1 MRFPVMKMPDL
12 PFSSHPAVGVA
23 VGASAVAGGHRL
35 AADGLWHSF
44 GAAGVLRDV
53 SLSLAPGEILCL
65 VGPSG
70 CGKSTL
76 LRLLAGLE
84 RVQRGSIAVDG
95 EVIADA
101 RRHVLPEKRGIGMVF
116 QDFAL
121 FPHLSLLDNVAFG
134 LASLPAA
141 QRRARALEMLARVG
155 LGERAQDAPHALSG
169 GQQQRVALAR
179 ALAPQPRLMLLD
191 EPFSNLDV
199 RLRHHLRAETRQL
212 LKEGGVASVM
222 VTHDPDEAMFMADRI
237 ALMRAGR
244 ILQAGSPAELYHHPA
259 TPFAAEFF
267 GEVNRYRG
275 KVSGGQV
282 ATPLGGIAAP
292 GLAEGAH
299 AEVLLRPE
307 AIHPVAAGTPGA
319 IAAKVVEAH
328 MLGAC
333 SLLTLELPDADGGLV
348 RWQAQMPS
356 AACPTGIEQMQLGL
370 YPDGVFVFPL
380 ELAA

>member
-1 MRFPVMKMPDL
+1 MNMPDL
-12 PFSSHPAVGVA
+12 PFSARP
-23 VGASAVAGGHRL
+23 SAATARAGDSHRL

-44 GAAGVLRDV
+44 GDASVLRDV

-84 RVQRGSIAVDG
+84 RVQRGSIALDG
-95 EVIADA
+95 KVIADA
-101 RRHVLPEKRGIGMVF
+101 SRHVLPEKRGVGMVF

-134 LASLPAA
+134 LAGRPAA
-141 QRRARALEMLARVG
+141 QRRARALEMLAQVG
-155 LGERAQDAPHALSG
+155 LADRAQDAPHALSG

-199 RLRHHLRAETRQL
+199 RLRHRLRAETRHL

-244 ILQAGSPAELYHHPA
+244 ILQAGSPAELYRHPG
-259 TPFAAEFF
+259 TPFAAGFF

-275 KVSGGQV
+275 CVRAGRV
-282 ATPLGGIAAP
+282 ATPLGEIAAP
-292 GLAEGAH
+292 GLAEGAQ

-307 AIHPVAAGTPGA
+307 AIHPLAAGTPGGFVA
-319 IAAKVVEAH
+319 EVVEAH
-328 MLGAC
+328 MLGAY
-333 SLLTLELPDADGGLV
+333 SQLTLALPDGRGGRV
-348 RWQAQMPS
+348 CWQAQMPS
-356 AACPTGIEQMQLGL
+356 AACPAASGHLTVGL
-370 YPDGVFVFPL
+370 YPDGVFVFPP
-380 ELAA
+380 EAEA